1 MDLYIDHGDYVLR
14 VDDGAWIP
22 KNTGNADYQA
32 YLDWVAGG
40 NTPSTPPLPTVQDVV
55 NRFMPQ
61 LQSWMDGT
69 AQQNGYDSVVSCV
82 SYKDSG
88 VAQWAQD
95 AAAMIAWRDAVWQWA
110 YQQQPTL
117 DAMTPEQ
124 IAGLT
129 PEYIILQAPKPED
142 FQWVVHAPGAASA

>member
-1 MDLYIDHGDYVLR
+1 MYTVFADYVLR
-14 VDDGAWIP
+14 DDGACIP
-22 KNTGNADYQA
+22 LDEGNRDYQD
-32 YLDWVAGG
+32 YLSWVAEG
-40 NTPSTPPLPTVQDVV
+40 NTPNPPPAPTVDEVIA
-55 NRFMPQ
+55 RFMPQ
-61 LQSWMDGT
+61 LQTWMDGI
-69 AQQNGYDSVVSCV
+69 AQQNGYDNVVSCV

-129 PEYIILQAPKPED
+129 PEYIISQAPKPED
-142 FQWVVHAPGAASA
+142 FGWVVHAPGAPGA

>member
-1 MDLYIDHGDYVLR
+1 MEYTLFGDYVLR
-14 VDDGAWIP
+14 NDDGAHIP
-22 KNTGNADYQA
+22 LDAGNSDYLA
-32 YLDWVAGG
+32 YLDWVGAG
-40 NTPSTPPLPTVQDVV
+40 NSPSEPPAPSIEEIIARFLPE
-55 NRFMPQ
+55 
-61 LQSWMDGT
+61 LQAWMDGV
-69 AQQNGYDSVVSCV
+69 AQQSGYDSVVSCV

-124 IAGLT
+124 ITGLT
-129 PEYIILQAPKPED
+129 PEYIISQAPKPED
-142 FQWVVHAPGAASA
+142 FNWLVHAPGAPSA

>member
-1 MDLYIDHGDYVLR
+1 MTLQATTNPDVIFDT
-14 VDDGAWIP
+14 DDGAFIP
-22 KNTGNADYQA
+22 RGNARWPEDES
-32 YLDWVAGG
+32 VIV
-40 NTPSTPPLPTVQDVV
+40 PLPAPTVQEIIA
-55 NRFMPQ
+55 RFMPQ

-129 PEYIILQAPKPED
+129 QEYIISQAPEPNE
-142 FQWVVHAPGAASA
+142 FGWVVHAPGAPAV